1 MHLADVGTSRY
12 LAMTQNFTRK
22 ETQAR
27 TQLTLLVLISLVS
40 LHSVA
45 QRIGY
50 EVMIL
55 LKVVLQ
61 HISHLF
67 YCFDFRTLSCIEIS
81 ICCEWIAYL
90 HYAAL

>member
-55 LKVVLQ
+55 LKVVDN
-61 HISHLF
+61 F
-67 YCFDFRTLSCIEIS
+67 
-81 ICCEWIAYL
+81 
-90 HYAAL
+90 